1 MNTKYDLVFRIMR
14 LFYIVF
20 ILIET
25 LSMEVNAKAQQSIDS
40 VGHLLSRTK
49 ECSGKI
55 EKFHALADSA
65 EKIENGDA
73 EEVFALQNQICQS
86 YIVNGDYEIAMNEAV
101 SLNMKAEMSGN
112 KKEQVYTNVNIGLIY
127 LFIGRYQEA
136 VTSFEKGLS
145 LIPEAESISSS
156 FQLDVMSYLM
166 YVSFNAG
173 DLDKMEHTMKLYKS
187 VLEKDTVPQK
197 DKLCTLYSYSVNYY
211 LAKKELNKAGEA
223 VGKATSYMNE
233 EYGVGYTSVYYLAMA
248 RYYHATSD
256 YNKALYFINKSLKI
270 DPCLEVLEEKMSIYE
285 DAGKIDEAFNVA
297 GEALDLVVDQNTA
310 TYSRQMNRLHI
321 LHTLN
326 EQVKQNQLLLDQKLE
341 IAQKQKLLIAFFVFV
356 CILVV
361 LVFGTVRYS
370 LRIRKL
376 KNALV
381 SERNTLK
388 ESTEDLRLATEQAER
403 ANQMK
408 THFVANVSH
417 EIRTPLNAIVGF
429 STLLNDVTEEEQ
441 QEFIN
446 IINENTELL
455 LKLIN
460 DVLDLSQLEANNF
473 ILNITEVNIENCCQG
488 ALDTI
493 RQKVNENVKLTFTHP
508 DMPLIL
514 KTDCSRVGQLL
525 VNLLLNAAKY
535 TEEGEINLD
544 YRIDRESQQVV
555 FSVTDTGCGI
565 PLAKHEAIF
574 NRFEK
579 VDDFKQGVGL
589 GLSICCEIARRL
601 GASIDIDSSYTSGT
615 RFILKLSMAG

>member
-40 VGHLLSRTK
+40 VDHLFSRTK

-86 YIVNGDYEIAMNEAV
+86 YIVNGEYEIAMNEAV

-127 LFIGRYQEA
+127 LFIGRYQDA
-136 VTSFEKGLS
+136 IASFEKGLS
-145 LIPEAESISSS
+145 LIPGTEGISSS
-156 FQLDVMSYLM
+156 FELDVMSYLM
-166 YVSFNAG
+166 YVSFNAM
-173 DLDKMEHTMKLYKS
+173 DLEKMQQTMELYKS
-187 VLEKDTVPQK
+187 ILEKDTVPQK

-211 LAKKELNKAGEA
+211 LAKKELDKAGEA
-223 VGKATSYMNE
+223 ARIATSYMNE
-233 EYGVGYTSVYYLAMA
+233 EYGLGYTSVYYLAMA
-248 RYYHATSD
+248 RYHHAISD
-256 YNKALYFINKSLKI
+256 YNEAICFINKSLKV
-270 DPCLEVLEEKMSIYE
+270 DPCLEGLEEKMSIYE

-297 GEALDLVVDQNTA
+297 GTALDLIVDQNTA

-356 CILVV
+356 CILIV

-381 SERNTLK
+381 NERNILK

-493 RQKVNENVKLTFTHP
+493 RQKVNENVKLTFTHS

-601 GASIDIDSSYTSGT
+601 GASVDIDSSYTSGT
-615 RFILKLSMAG
+615 RFIFKLSMAG

>member
-25 LSMEVNAKAQQSIDS
+25 LSMEVNAKAQQNIDS
-40 VGHLLSRTK
+40 VDHLLSRTK

-127 LFIGRYQEA
+127 LFIGRYQDA
-136 VTSFEKGLS
+136 IASFEKGLS
-145 LIPEAESISSS
+145 LIPGTEGISSS
-156 FQLDVMSYLM
+156 FELDVMSYLM
-166 YVSFNAG
+166 YVSFNAM
-173 DLDKMEHTMKLYKS
+173 DLEKMQQTMELYKS
-187 VLEKDTVPQK
+187 ILEKDTVPQK

-211 LAKKELNKAGEA
+211 LAKKELDKAGEA
-223 VGKATSYMNE
+223 ARIATSYMNE
-233 EYGVGYTSVYYLAMA
+233 EYGLGYTSVYYLAMA
-248 RYYHATSD
+248 RYHHAISD
-256 YNKALYFINKSLKI
+256 YNEAICFINKSLKV
-270 DPCLEVLEEKMSIYE
+270 DPCLEGLEEKMSIYE

-297 GEALDLVVDQNTA
+297 GTALDLIVDQNTA

-356 CILVV
+356 CILIV

-381 SERNTLK
+381 NERNILK

-601 GASIDIDSSYTSGT
+601 GASVDIDSSYTSGT
-615 RFILKLSMAG
+615 RFIFKLSMAG

>member
-40 VGHLLSRTK
+40 VDHLFSRTK
-49 ECSGKI
+49 ECNGKI

-86 YIVNGDYEIAMNEAV
+86 YIVNGEYEIAMNEAV

-127 LFIGRYQEA
+127 LFIGRYQDA
-136 VTSFEKGLS
+136 IASFEKGLS
-145 LIPEAESISSS
+145 LIPGTEGISSS
-156 FQLDVMSYLM
+156 FELDVMSYLM
-166 YVSFNAG
+166 YVSFNAT
-173 DLDKMEHTMKLYKS
+173 DLEKMQQTMELYKS
-187 VLEKDTVPQK
+187 ILEKDTVPQK
-197 DKLCTLYSYSVNYY
+197 DKLCTLHSYSVNYY
-211 LAKKELNKAGEA
+211 LAKKELDKAGEA
-223 VGKATSYMNE
+223 ARIATSYMNE
-233 EYGVGYTSVYYLAMA
+233 EYGLGYTSVYYLAMA
-248 RYYHATSD
+248 RYHHAISD
-256 YNKALYFINKSLKI
+256 YNEAICFINKSLKV
-270 DPCLEVLEEKMSIYE
+270 DPCLEGLEEKMSIYE

-297 GEALDLVVDQNTA
+297 GTALDLIVDQNTA

-356 CILVV
+356 CILIV

-381 SERNTLK
+381 NERNILK

-601 GASIDIDSSYTSGT
+601 GASVDIDSSYTSGT
-615 RFILKLSMAG
+615 RFIFKLSMAG

>member
-25 LSMEVNAKAQQSIDS
+25 LSMEVNAKAQQNIDS
-40 VGHLLSRTK
+40 VDHLLPRTK
-49 ECSGKI
+49 EYSGKI

-127 LFIGRYQEA
+127 LFIGRYQDA
-136 VTSFEKGLS
+136 IASFEKGLS
-145 LIPEAESISSS
+145 LIPGTEGISSS
-156 FQLDVMSYLM
+156 FELDVMSYLM
-166 YVSFNAG
+166 YVSFNAM
-173 DLDKMEHTMKLYKS
+173 DLEKMQQTMELYKS
-187 VLEKDTVPQK
+187 ILEKDTVPQK

-211 LAKKELNKAGEA
+211 LAKKELDKAGEA
-223 VGKATSYMNE
+223 ARIATSYMNE
-233 EYGVGYTSVYYLAMA
+233 EYGLGYTSVYYLAMA
-248 RYYHATSD
+248 RYHHAISD
-256 YNKALYFINKSLKI
+256 YNEAICFINKSLKV
-270 DPCLEVLEEKMSIYE
+270 DPCLEGLEEKMSIYE

-297 GEALDLVVDQNTA
+297 GTALDLIVDQNTA

-356 CILVV
+356 CILIV

-381 SERNTLK
+381 NERNILK

-493 RQKVNENVKLTFTHP
+493 RQKVNKNVKLTFTHP

-601 GASIDIDSSYTSGT
+601 GASVDIDSSYTSGT
-615 RFILKLSMAG
+615 RFIFKLSMAG